1 MFTKNYRQLAFAVLM
16 QAVRDY
22 CRTTSET
29 TKIVILQDLRTDY
42 MDNIT
47 DGMSIVA
54 AEKLELYP
62 KDIAAR
68 LRQRN

>member
-1 MFTKNYRQLAFAVLM
+1 MFTKNYRQLAFAILM